1 MATSMSLS
9 HESNEAHEVEWPEDG
24 EGDIQLLD
32 ENVTPGVN
40 THRVAD
46 PQSGEKVSP
55 VKPRV
60 LFGTLTSKEK
70 LAADKAGLA
79 ISSPG
84 SSAVTSPGA
93 GKADPASAAVL
104 SPAVPSPGAGKAD
117 PASAVPSSG
126 LSPLPQVQLVKTKAQ
141 KKAAKAKVSPPTQA
155 PDSSPAATSQEK
167 RLAQR

>member
-1 MATSMSLS
+1 M
-9 HESNEAHEVEWPEDG
+9 
-24 EGDIQLLD
+24 
-32 ENVTPGVN
+32 
-40 THRVAD
+40 AD

-84 SSAVTSPGA
+84 SPAVTSPGVKNHDA
-93 GKADPASAAVL
+93 GKAV
-104 SPAVPSPGAGKAD
+104 
-117 PASAVPSSG
+117 PASAVPSSS

-155 PDSSPAATSQEK
+155 PDSTVQQPLPKKKGWPKGKAKAKALMKRPAALK
-167 RLAQR
+167 RPAAVASKASKDGTLLQL

>member
-1 MATSMSLS
+1 M
-9 HESNEAHEVEWPEDG
+9 
-24 EGDIQLLD
+24 
-32 ENVTPGVN
+32 
-40 THRVAD
+40 AD

-84 SSAVTSPGA
+84 SPAVTSPGVKNHDA
-93 GKADPASAAVL
+93 GKAV
-104 SPAVPSPGAGKAD
+104 
-117 PASAVPSSG
+117 PASAVPSSS